1 MSHLFK
7 NVRVV
12 QPESD
17 LHGKN
22 VDILITD
29 GIIEKVGPDISSDKA
44 TVVEREGLCVST
56 GWVDLL
62 SNFMDPGNEFKET
75 LSSGLDSA
83 ASGGFTAVAVM
94 PDTDPVIDGSAQVN
108 DLLRRSAHH
117 QVSLLPVGSIS
128 KGLKQEK
135 LAELFDMA
143 KNGAVA
149 FCDAKQHIANANLMR
164 IAMQYAKGAGV
175 SLWSFPKNVS
185 IAGTGYMNEGVTSTV
200 SGIKGVPSL
209 AEELAVARDIQ
220 LSEYSGCPIHFSMIS
235 SKGSV
240 DLVKNAQDNGLKITA
255 GISSYHLKYT
265 DEDLME
271 LDSNLKTNHPLRT
284 KSDQQALIDAVSSG
298 VITSIVSDHT
308 PQDHEAKVLE
318 FGHAEYGMINLQT
331 SFAMARSS
339 GLSIDSIVSGLTSG
353 PRQIIDQEMP
363 ELKESTEADLTF
375 FCPDETWTFF
385 KELNRSLSNN
395 SPVLD
400 VEVTGRPIAIA
411 CGGKVSFASGI

>member
-7 NVRVV
+7 NVKVV

-17 LHGKN
+17 LHGKT
-22 VDILITD
+22 VDILITN
-29 GIIEKVGPDISSDKA
+29 GIIEKIGSGLSADKA
-44 TVVEREGLCVST
+44 TIVEREGLCVST
-56 GWVDLL
+56 GWVDLI
-62 SNFMDPGNEFKET
+62 SNFMDPGYEFKET
-75 LSSGLDSA
+75 LNSGLDSA

-94 PDTDPVIDGSAQVN
+94 PDTNPVIDGAAQVN
-108 DLLRRSAHH
+108 DLLRRSEQHV
-117 QVSLLPVGSIS
+117 VSLLPLGSVS

-143 KNGAVA
+143 SNGAVA
-149 FCDAKQHIANANLMR
+149 FCDAKEHIANADLMR

-175 SLWSFPKNVS
+175 SLWTFPKNAS
-185 IAGTGYMNEGVTSTV
+185 IAGTGYMNEGVTSTI

-209 AEELAVARDIQ
+209 SEELAVARDIQ
-220 LSEYSGCPIHFSMIS
+220 LSEYSGCAIHFPMIS
-235 SKGSV
+235 CKGSV
-240 DLVKNAQDNGLKITA
+240 ELIKNAQANGLKITA

-265 DEDLME
+265 DEDLTD
-271 LDSNLKTNHPLRT
+271 LDSNLKTDHPLRT
-284 KSDQQALIDAVSSG
+284 KVDQDALINAVSSG

-308 PQDHEAKVLE
+308 PQDYEAKVLE

-339 GLSIDSIVSGLTSG
+339 TLSVESIVTCLTTG
-353 PRQIIDQEMP
+353 PRKVLNQEIP
-363 ELKESTEADLTF
+363 ELIETAKADLTF
-375 FCPDETWTFF
+375 FCPDEAWTFS

-400 VEVTGRPIAIA
+400 VELTGRPIAIA
-411 CGGKVSFASGI
+411 CAGKVSFASGI

>member
-7 NVRVV
+7 NVKVV

-17 LHGKN
+17 LNGKT
-22 VDILITD
+22 VDILIIN
-29 GIIEKVGPDISSDKA
+29 GIIEKIGSGLSNDKA
-44 TVVEREGLCVST
+44 TVVAREGLCVSS

-62 SNFMDPGNEFKET
+62 SNFMDPGHEYKET
-75 LSSGLDSA
+75 LNSGLDAA
-83 ASGGFTAVAVM
+83 ASGGFTTIAVM
-94 PDTDPVIDGSAQVN
+94 PDTEPAIDGAAHVN
-108 DLLRRSAHH
+108 DLLRRSEQH

-143 KNGAVA
+143 CNGAVA
-149 FCDAKQHIANANLMR
+149 FCDAKKHIANADLMR

-175 SLWSFPKNVS
+175 RLWSFPKDAS
-185 IAGTGYMNEGVTSTV
+185 IAGIGYMNEGVTSTMC
-200 SGIKGVPSL
+200 GIKGVPAL

-220 LSEYSGCPIHFSMIS
+220 LSEYTGCAVHFPMIS

-240 DLVKNAQDNGLKITA
+240 ELIKNGQANGVKVSA
-255 GISSYHLKYT
+255 GTSSYHLKYT

-271 LDSNLKTNHPLRT
+271 LDSNLKTDHPLRT
-284 KSDQQALIDAVSSG
+284 KADQDALINAIAEG

-308 PQDHEAKVLE
+308 PQDYEAKVLE
-318 FGHAEYGMINLQT
+318 FGHAQYGMINLQT
-331 SFAMARSS
+331 SFSMARSS
-339 GLSIDSIVSGLTSG
+339 ALSIDSIVNGLTTG
-353 PRQIIDQEMP
+353 PRKILGQKVP
-363 ELKESTEADLTF
+363 ELKESAKADLTF
-375 FCPDETWTFF
+375 FCPDEAWTFS

-400 VEVTGRPIAIA
+400 VEVIGLPIAIA
-411 CGGKVSFASGI
+411 SAGKVSFAYGL